1 VRKEEIGIMKLIGA
15 TNFFVRAPFIVE
27 GVVIGLVG
35 SLIPLILIYYMYDT
49 VVQYIIGRFSVVQ
62 SLFAFVPAKEIFAVL
77 IPLSAGIGIGLGLIG
92 SSILDA
98 IAELD
103 AQVTE
108 YTNEITD
115 LEAQQT
121 QLEADIETKQ
131 TELTAAQEKEQ
142 EQYEAMKERI
152 KYSYENGNPSYLDVL
167 FSTSDI
173 SDIVNQ
179 AEYADQ
185 IYSYDKNMFDDL
197 VETRQTIADTKAG
210 LEKDLKD
217 VEDIKLEV
225 EDNKAA
231 VEVMIEG
238 KQVQVANYES
248 SIGDYEAT
256 IAELEQDIEATN
268 QAIAAAEE
276 AYRQQQAAAA
286 AAAAAAGSTTT
297 APTDVNI
304 TYTGGSL
311 QWPVSTGGTVTSRF
325 GPRESPGGIGSRY
338 HQGLDIGCPT
348 GTPIVACEA
357 GTVIAASYSSSM
369 GNYVT
374 VAHSS
379 SMSTTY
385 MHNSSLCVS
394 VGQTVSRGQVI
405 ALAGSTGNSTGPHCH
420 LGLRINGSY
429 VDPWPYLQ

>member
-1 VRKEEIGIMKLIGA
+1 MKCKKLIRAIIAFAVAGSMSMTVNATSISDLKDQKDQKESKKEEA
-15 TNFFVRAPFIVE
+15 E
-27 GVVIGLVG
+27 
-35 SLIPLILIYYMYDT
+35 
-49 VVQYIIGRFSVVQ
+49 
-62 SLFAFVPAKEIFAVL
+62 AVL
-77 IPLSAGIGIGLGLIG
+77 AQLEKEQN
-92 SSILDA
+92 SILDA

-115 LEAQQT
+115 LEAQQA
-121 QLEADIETKQ
+121 QLESDIETKQ
-131 TELTAAQEKEQ
+131 VELTAAQEKEQ
-142 EQYEAMKERI
+142 EQYAAMKERI

-179 AEYADQ
+179 TEYADQ

-197 VETRQTIADTKAG
+197 VEARQTIADTKAG
-210 LEKDLKD
+210 LEQDLQD

-256 IAELEQDIEATN
+256 IAELEKDIEATN

-286 AAAAAAGSTTT
+286 AAGSTV
-297 APTDVNI
+297 PSDVQI

-311 QWPVSTGGTVTSRF
+311 QWPVSTGGTITSRF

-338 HQGLDIGCPT
+338 HQGLDIGCPA

-357 GTVIAASYSSSM
+357 GTVIAAAYSSSM

-374 VAHSS
+374 IAHSA

-394 VGQTVSRGQVI
+394 VGETVSRGQVI

-420 LGLRINGSY
+420 LGLRIDGSY
-429 VDPWPYLQ
+429 VDPLPYLQ

>member
-1 VRKEEIGIMKLIGA
+1 MKCKKLVRALIAFAVAGSMSVTVNATSISDLKQQKDQKESKKEEAEQVLKQL
-15 TNFFVRAPFIVE
+15 
-27 GVVIGLVG
+27 
-35 SLIPLILIYYMYDT
+35 
-49 VVQYIIGRFSVVQ
+49 Q
-62 SLFAFVPAKEIFAVL
+62 SEQK
-77 IPLSAGIGIGLGLIG
+77 
-92 SSILDA
+92 SILDA
-98 IAELD
+98 IEELD
-103 AQVTE
+103 KQVTE
-108 YTNEITD
+108 YTNQITD
-115 LEAQQT
+115 LEDQQK
-121 QLEADIETKQ
+121 QLESDIETKQ
-131 TELTAAQEKEQ
+131 TELAAAQKKEQ
-142 EQYEAMKERI
+142 DQYAAMKERI

-210 LEKDLKD
+210 LESDLKD

-248 SIGDYEAT
+248 SIGDYEST
-256 IAELEQDIEATN
+256 IAELEKDIEATN
-268 QAIAAAEE
+268 QAIASAEAAYQEQL
-276 AYRQQQAAAA
+276 RQQQAAAA
-286 AAAAAAGSTTT
+286 NTST
-297 APTDVNI
+297 APSNPQI
-304 TYTGGSL
+304 NYTGGSL
-311 QWPVSTGGTVTSRF
+311 QWPVSTGGTITSKF

-357 GTVIAASYSSSM
+357 GTVIAASYSGSM

-374 VAHSS
+374 IAHSAT
-379 SMSTTY
+379 MSTTY

-394 VGQTVSRGQVI
+394 VGQTVSRGEVI

-420 LGLRINGSY
+420 IAVRINGSY
-429 VDPWPYLQ
+429 VDPLPYLQ

>member
-1 VRKEEIGIMKLIGA
+1 MKCKK
-15 TNFFVRAPFIVE
+15 
-27 GVVIGLVG
+27 LV
-35 SLIPLILIYYMYDT
+35 SAM
-49 VVQYIIGRFSVVQ
+49 V
-62 SLFAFVPAKEIFAVL
+62 AFVIAGSMSITVNATSISDLKDQKDQKESKKAEAEAVL
-77 IPLSAGIGIGLGLIG
+77 EQLQSEQK
-92 SSILDA
+92 SILDA
-98 IAELD
+98 IEELD

-108 YTNEITD
+108 YTNQITE
-115 LEAQQT
+115 LEGRQT
-121 QLEADIETKQ
+121 QLESDIEQKQ
-131 TELTAAQEKEQ
+131 TELAAAQEKEQ
-142 EQYEAMKERI
+142 QQYEAMKERI
-152 KYSYENGNPSYLDVL
+152 RYSYENGNPSYLDVL

-179 AEYADQ
+179 TEYADQ
-185 IYSYDKNMFDDL
+185 IYSYDKNMFDEF

-210 LEKDLKD
+210 LESDLKE
-217 VEDIKLEV
+217 VEDVKLEV

-238 KQVQVANYES
+238 KQTQVANYQS
-248 SIGDYEAT
+248 SIGDYEST
-256 IAELEQDIEATN
+256 IAELEQDIAATD

-286 AAAAAAGSTTT
+286 AAAAAAGSGSTTS
-297 APTDVNI
+297 APTNVDV

-311 QWPVSTGGTVTSRF
+311 QWPVSSGGTITSRF

-357 GTVIAASYSSSM
+357 GTVIAASYSGSM

-374 VAHSS
+374 IAHSS
-379 SMSTTY
+379 SLTTTY
-385 MHNSSLCVS
+385 MHNSSICVS

-420 LGLRINGSY
+420 LGVRVNGSY
-429 VDPWPYLQ
+429 VDPLPYLQ

>member
-1 VRKEEIGIMKLIGA
+1 MKCKKL
-15 TNFFVRAPFIVE
+15 VRAMI
-27 GVVIGLVG
+27 
-35 SLIPLILIYYMYDT
+35 
-49 VVQYIIGRFSVVQ
+49 
-62 SLFAFVPAKEIFAVL
+62 AFVVAGSMSITVNATSISDLKDQKDQKESKKAEAEAVL
-77 IPLSAGIGIGLGLIG
+77 EQLQSEQK
-92 SSILDA
+92 SILDA
-98 IAELD
+98 IEELD

-108 YTNEITD
+108 YTNQITE
-115 LEAQQT
+115 LEGRQT
-121 QLEADIETKQ
+121 QLESDIEQKQ
-131 TELTAAQEKEQ
+131 TELAAAQEKEQ
-142 EQYEAMKERI
+142 QQYEAMKERI
-152 KYSYENGNPSYLDVL
+152 RYSYENGNPSYLDVL

-179 AEYADQ
+179 TEYADQ
-185 IYSYDKNMFDDL
+185 IYSYDKNMFDEF

-210 LEKDLKD
+210 LESDLKE
-217 VEDIKLEV
+217 VEDVKLEV

-238 KQVQVANYES
+238 KQTQVANYQS
-248 SIGDYEAT
+248 SIGDYEST
-256 IAELEQDIEATN
+256 IAELEQDIAATD

-286 AAAAAAGSTTT
+286 AAAAAGSGSTTS
-297 APTDVNI
+297 APTNVDV

-311 QWPVSTGGTVTSRF
+311 QWPVSSGGTITSKF

-357 GTVIAASYSSSM
+357 GTVIAASYSGSM

-374 VAHSS
+374 IAHSS
-379 SMSTTY
+379 SLTTTY
-385 MHNSSLCVS
+385 MHNSSICVS

-420 LGLRINGSY
+420 LGVRVNGSY
-429 VDPWPYLQ
+429 VDPLPYLQ

>member
-1 VRKEEIGIMKLIGA
+1 MKCKKL
-15 TNFFVRAPFIVE
+15 VRAMI
-27 GVVIGLVG
+27 
-35 SLIPLILIYYMYDT
+35 
-49 VVQYIIGRFSVVQ
+49 
-62 SLFAFVPAKEIFAVL
+62 AFVVAGSMSITVNATSISDLKDQKDQKESKKAEAEAVL
-77 IPLSAGIGIGLGLIG
+77 EQLQSEQK
-92 SSILDA
+92 SILDA
-98 IAELD
+98 IEELD

-108 YTNEITD
+108 YTNQITE
-115 LEAQQT
+115 LEGRQT
-121 QLEADIETKQ
+121 QLESDIEQKQ
-131 TELTAAQEKEQ
+131 TELAAAQEKEQ
-142 EQYEAMKERI
+142 QQYEAMKERI
-152 KYSYENGNPSYLDVL
+152 RYSYENGNPSYLDVL

-179 AEYADQ
+179 TEYADQ
-185 IYSYDKNMFDDL
+185 IYSYDKNMFDEF

-210 LEKDLKD
+210 LESDLKE
-217 VEDIKLEV
+217 VEDVKLEV

-238 KQVQVANYES
+238 KQTQVANYQS
-248 SIGDYEAT
+248 SIGDYEST
-256 IAELEQDIEATN
+256 IAELEQDIAATD

-286 AAAAAAGSTTT
+286 AAAAAGSGSTTS
-297 APTDVNI
+297 APTNVDV

-311 QWPVSTGGTVTSRF
+311 QWPVSSGGTITSRF

-357 GTVIAASYSSSM
+357 GTVIAASYSGSM

-374 VAHSS
+374 IAHSS
-379 SMSTTY
+379 SLTTTY
-385 MHNSSLCVS
+385 MHNSSICVS

-420 LGLRINGSY
+420 LGVRVNGSY
-429 VDPWPYLQ
+429 VDPLPYLQ

>member
-1 VRKEEIGIMKLIGA
+1 MKCKKLIRAIIAFAVAGSMSMTVNATSISDLKDQKDQKESKKEEA
-15 TNFFVRAPFIVE
+15 E
-27 GVVIGLVG
+27 
-35 SLIPLILIYYMYDT
+35 
-49 VVQYIIGRFSVVQ
+49 
-62 SLFAFVPAKEIFAVL
+62 AVL
-77 IPLSAGIGIGLGLIG
+77 AQLEKEQN
-92 SSILDA
+92 SILDA

-115 LEAQQT
+115 LEAQQA
-121 QLEADIETKQ
+121 QLESDIETKQ
-131 TELTAAQEKEQ
+131 VELTAAQEKEQ
-142 EQYEAMKERI
+142 EQYAAMKERI

-179 AEYADQ
+179 TEYADQ

-210 LEKDLKD
+210 LEKDLQD

-256 IAELEQDIEATN
+256 IAELEKDIEATN

-286 AAAAAAGSTTT
+286 AAGSTV
-297 APTDVNI
+297 PSDVQI

-311 QWPVSTGGTVTSRF
+311 QWPVSTGGTITSRF

-338 HQGLDIGCPT
+338 HQGLDIGCPA

-357 GTVIAASYSSSM
+357 GTVIAAAYSSSM

-374 VAHSS
+374 IAHSA

-394 VGQTVSRGQVI
+394 VGETVSRGQVI

-429 VDPWPYLQ
+429 VDPLPYLQ

>member
-1 VRKEEIGIMKLIGA
+1 MKCKKIIRAMLAFAVAGSMCITVNATSISDLKEQKEQKESKKEEA
-15 TNFFVRAPFIVE
+15 E
-27 GVVIGLVG
+27 
-35 SLIPLILIYYMYDT
+35 
-49 VVQYIIGRFSVVQ
+49 
-62 SLFAFVPAKEIFAVL
+62 AVL
-77 IPLSAGIGIGLGLIG
+77 AQLQGEQK
-92 SSILDA
+92 SILDA

-103 AQVTE
+103 KQVE
-108 YTNEITD
+108 AYTNEITE

-131 TELTAAQEKEQ
+131 AELTVAQKQEQ
-142 EQYEAMKERI
+142 EQYAAMKERI

-179 AEYADQ
+179 SEYAEQ

-197 VETRQTIADTKAG
+197 VATREKIAETKEG
-210 LEKDLKD
+210 LENDLAE

-238 KQVQVANYES
+238 KQVQVANYEA
-248 SIGDYEAT
+248 SIGDYQST
-256 IAELEQDIEATN
+256 IAELEADIEATN
-268 QAIAAAEE
+268 QAIASAEAAYQEQL
-276 AYRQQQAAAA
+276 RQQQAAAGNTSA
-286 AAAAAAGSTTT
+286 APS
-297 APTDVNI
+297 DVQIN
-304 TYTGGSL
+304 YTGGSL
-311 QWPVSTGGTVTSRF
+311 QWPVSTGGSITSYF
-325 GPRESPGGIGSRY
+325 GRRESPGGIGSRN

-374 VAHSS
+374 IAHSAT
-379 SMSTTY
+379 MTTTY

-394 VGQTVSRGQVI
+394 VGQTVSRGEVI

-429 VDPWPYLQ
+429 VDPLPYLQ

>member
-1 VRKEEIGIMKLIGA
+1 MKCKKLVRAIIVFAVAGSMSMTVNATSISDLKDQKDQKESKKEEA
-15 TNFFVRAPFIVE
+15 E
-27 GVVIGLVG
+27 
-35 SLIPLILIYYMYDT
+35 
-49 VVQYIIGRFSVVQ
+49 
-62 SLFAFVPAKEIFAVL
+62 AVL
-77 IPLSAGIGIGLGLIG
+77 AQLEKEQN
-92 SSILDA
+92 SILDA

-115 LEAQQT
+115 LEAQQA
-121 QLEADIETKQ
+121 QLESDIETKQ
-131 TELTAAQEKEQ
+131 VELTAAQEKEQ
-142 EQYEAMKERI
+142 EQYAAMKERI

-179 AEYADQ
+179 TEYADQ

-210 LEKDLKD
+210 LEQDLQD

-256 IAELEQDIEATN
+256 IAELEKDIEATN

-286 AAAAAAGSTTT
+286 AAGNTTT
-297 APTDVNI
+297 APSDVQI

-311 QWPVSTGGTVTSRF
+311 QWPVSSGGTITSKF

-338 HQGLDIGCPT
+338 HQGLDIGCPS

-357 GTVIAASYSSSM
+357 GTVIAAAYSSSM

-374 VAHSS
+374 IAHSA

-394 VGQTVSRGQVI
+394 VGETVSRGQVI

-429 VDPWPYLQ
+429 VDPLPYLQ

>member
-1 VRKEEIGIMKLIGA
+1 MKCKKLVRAIIAFAVAGSMSMTVNATSISDLKDQKDQKESKKEEA
-15 TNFFVRAPFIVE
+15 E
-27 GVVIGLVG
+27 
-35 SLIPLILIYYMYDT
+35 
-49 VVQYIIGRFSVVQ
+49 
-62 SLFAFVPAKEIFAVL
+62 AVL
-77 IPLSAGIGIGLGLIG
+77 AQLEKEQN
-92 SSILDA
+92 SILDA

-115 LEAQQT
+115 LEAQQA
-121 QLEADIETKQ
+121 QLESDIETKQ
-131 TELTAAQEKEQ
+131 VELTAAQEKEQ
-142 EQYEAMKERI
+142 EQYAAMKERI

-179 AEYADQ
+179 TEYADQ

-210 LEKDLKD
+210 LEQDLQD

-256 IAELEQDIEATN
+256 IAELEKDIEATN

-286 AAAAAAGSTTT
+286 AAAGST
-297 APTDVNI
+297 APSDVQI

-311 QWPVSTGGTVTSRF
+311 QWPVSTGGTITSRF

-357 GTVIAASYSSSM
+357 GTVIAAAYSSSM

-374 VAHSS
+374 IAHSA

-394 VGQTVSRGQVI
+394 VGETVSRGQVI

-429 VDPWPYLQ
+429 VDPLPYLQ

>member
-1 VRKEEIGIMKLIGA
+1 MKCKKLVRAIIAFAVAGSMSMTVNATSISDLKDQKDQKESKKEEA
-15 TNFFVRAPFIVE
+15 E
-27 GVVIGLVG
+27 
-35 SLIPLILIYYMYDT
+35 
-49 VVQYIIGRFSVVQ
+49 
-62 SLFAFVPAKEIFAVL
+62 AVL
-77 IPLSAGIGIGLGLIG
+77 AQLEKEQN
-92 SSILDA
+92 SILDA

-115 LEAQQT
+115 LEAQQA
-121 QLEADIETKQ
+121 QLESDIETKQ
-131 TELTAAQEKEQ
+131 VELTAAQEKEQ
-142 EQYEAMKERI
+142 EQYAAMKERI

-179 AEYADQ
+179 TEYADQ

-210 LEKDLKD
+210 LEQDLQD

-256 IAELEQDIEATN
+256 IAELEKDIEATN

-286 AAAAAAGSTTT
+286 AAGSTV
-297 APTDVNI
+297 PSDVQI

-311 QWPVSTGGTVTSRF
+311 QWPVSTGGTITSRF

-338 HQGLDIGCPT
+338 HQGLDIGCPA

-357 GTVIAASYSSSM
+357 GTVIAAAYSSSM

-374 VAHSS
+374 IAHSA

-394 VGQTVSRGQVI
+394 VGETVSRGQVI

-429 VDPWPYLQ
+429 VDPLPYLQ

>member
-1 VRKEEIGIMKLIGA
+1 MKCKKL
-15 TNFFVRAPFIVE
+15 VRAMI
-27 GVVIGLVG
+27 
-35 SLIPLILIYYMYDT
+35 
-49 VVQYIIGRFSVVQ
+49 
-62 SLFAFVPAKEIFAVL
+62 AFVVAGSMSITVNATSISDLKDQKDQKESKKAEAEAVL
-77 IPLSAGIGIGLGLIG
+77 EQLQSEQK
-92 SSILDA
+92 SILDA
-98 IAELD
+98 IEELD

-108 YTNEITD
+108 YTNQITE
-115 LEAQQT
+115 LEGRQT
-121 QLEADIETKQ
+121 QLESDIEQKQ
-131 TELTAAQEKEQ
+131 TELAAAQEKEQ
-142 EQYEAMKERI
+142 QQYEAMKERI
-152 KYSYENGNPSYLDVL
+152 RYSYENGNPSYLDVL

-179 AEYADQ
+179 TEYADQ
-185 IYSYDKNMFDDL
+185 IYSYDKNMFDEF

-210 LEKDLKD
+210 LESDLKE
-217 VEDIKLEV
+217 VEDVKLEV

-238 KQVQVANYES
+238 KQTQVANYQS
-248 SIGDYEAT
+248 SIGDYEST
-256 IAELEQDIEATN
+256 IAELEQDIAATD

-286 AAAAAAGSTTT
+286 AAAAAGNGSTTS
-297 APTDVNI
+297 APTNVDV

-311 QWPVSTGGTVTSRF
+311 QWPVSSGGTITSKF

-357 GTVIAASYSSSM
+357 GTVIAASYSGSM

-374 VAHSS
+374 IAHSS
-379 SMSTTY
+379 SLTTTY
-385 MHNSSLCVS
+385 MHNSSICVS

-420 LGLRINGSY
+420 LGVRVNGSY
-429 VDPWPYLQ
+429 VDPLPYLQ

>member
-1 VRKEEIGIMKLIGA
+1 
-15 TNFFVRAPFIVE
+15 
-27 GVVIGLVG
+27 
-35 SLIPLILIYYMYDT
+35 
-49 VVQYIIGRFSVVQ
+49 
-62 SLFAFVPAKEIFAVL
+62 
-77 IPLSAGIGIGLGLIG
+77 
-92 SSILDA
+92 
-98 IAELD
+98 
-103 AQVTE
+103 
-108 YTNEITD
+108 
-115 LEAQQT
+115 
-121 QLEADIETKQ
+121 
-131 TELTAAQEKEQ
+131 
-142 EQYEAMKERI
+142 MKERI
-152 KYSYENGNPSYLDVL
+152 RYSYENGNPSYLDVL

-179 AEYADQ
+179 TEYADQ
-185 IYSYDKNMFDDL
+185 IYSYDKNMFDEF

-210 LEKDLKD
+210 LESDLKE
-217 VEDIKLEV
+217 VEDVKLEV

-238 KQVQVANYES
+238 KQTQVANYQS
-248 SIGDYEAT
+248 SIGDYEST
-256 IAELEQDIEATN
+256 IAELEQDIAATD

-286 AAAAAAGSTTT
+286 VAAAAAAGSGSTTS
-297 APTDVNI
+297 APTNVDV

-311 QWPVSTGGTVTSRF
+311 QWPVSSGGTITSRF

-357 GTVIAASYSSSM
+357 GTVIAASYSGSM

-374 VAHSS
+374 IAHSS
-379 SMSTTY
+379 SLTTTY
-385 MHNSSLCVS
+385 MHNSSICVS

-420 LGLRINGSY
+420 LGVRVNGSY
-429 VDPWPYLQ
+429 VDPLPYLQ

>member
-1 VRKEEIGIMKLIGA
+1 MKCKKLVRAIIAFAVAGSMSMTVNATSISDLKDQKDQKESKKEEA
-15 TNFFVRAPFIVE
+15 E
-27 GVVIGLVG
+27 
-35 SLIPLILIYYMYDT
+35 
-49 VVQYIIGRFSVVQ
+49 
-62 SLFAFVPAKEIFAVL
+62 AVL
-77 IPLSAGIGIGLGLIG
+77 AQLEKEQN
-92 SSILDA
+92 SILDA

-115 LEAQQT
+115 LEAQQA
-121 QLEADIETKQ
+121 QLESDIETKQ
-131 TELTAAQEKEQ
+131 VELTAAQEKEQ
-142 EQYEAMKERI
+142 EQYAAMKERI

-179 AEYADQ
+179 TEYADQ

-210 LEKDLKD
+210 LEQDLQD

-256 IAELEQDIEATN
+256 IAELEKDIEATN

-286 AAAAAAGSTTT
+286 AAGSTV
-297 APTDVNI
+297 PSDVQI

-311 QWPVSTGGTVTSRF
+311 QWPVSTGGTITSRF

-338 HQGLDIGCPT
+338 HQGLDLGCPA

-357 GTVIAASYSSSM
+357 GTVIAAAYSSSM

-374 VAHSS
+374 IAHSA

-394 VGQTVSRGQVI
+394 VGETVSRGQVI

-429 VDPWPYLQ
+429 VDPLPYLQ

>member
-1 VRKEEIGIMKLIGA
+1 MKCKK
-15 TNFFVRAPFIVE
+15 FVRAMI
-27 GVVIGLVG
+27 
-35 SLIPLILIYYMYDT
+35 
-49 VVQYIIGRFSVVQ
+49 
-62 SLFAFVPAKEIFAVL
+62 AFVVAGSMSITVNATSISDLKDQKDQKESKKAEAEAVL
-77 IPLSAGIGIGLGLIG
+77 EQLQSEQK
-92 SSILDA
+92 SILDA
-98 IAELD
+98 IEELD

-108 YTNEITD
+108 YTNQITE
-115 LEAQQT
+115 LEGRQI
-121 QLEADIETKQ
+121 QLESDIEQKQ
-131 TELTAAQEKEQ
+131 TELAAAQEKEQ
-142 EQYEAMKERI
+142 QQYEAMKERI
-152 KYSYENGNPSYLDVL
+152 RYSYENGNPSYLDVL

-179 AEYADQ
+179 TEYADQ
-185 IYSYDKNMFDDL
+185 IYSYDKNMFDEF

-210 LEKDLKD
+210 LESDLKE
-217 VEDIKLEV
+217 VEDVKLEV

-238 KQVQVANYES
+238 KQTQVANYQS
-248 SIGDYEAT
+248 SIGDYEST
-256 IAELEQDIEATN
+256 IAELEQDIAATD

-286 AAAAAAGSTTT
+286 AAAGSGSTTS
-297 APTDVNI
+297 APTNVDV

-311 QWPVSTGGTVTSRF
+311 QWPVSSGGTITSRF

-357 GTVIAASYSSSM
+357 GTVIAASYSGSM

-374 VAHSS
+374 IAHSS
-379 SMSTTY
+379 SLTTTY
-385 MHNSSLCVS
+385 MHNSSICVS

-420 LGLRINGSY
+420 LGVRVNGSY
-429 VDPWPYLQ
+429 VDPLPYLQ

>member
-1 VRKEEIGIMKLIGA
+1 MKCKKLVRAIIAFAVAGSMSMTVNATSISDLKDQKDQKESKKEEA
-15 TNFFVRAPFIVE
+15 E
-27 GVVIGLVG
+27 
-35 SLIPLILIYYMYDT
+35 
-49 VVQYIIGRFSVVQ
+49 
-62 SLFAFVPAKEIFAVL
+62 AVL
-77 IPLSAGIGIGLGLIG
+77 TQLEKEQN
-92 SSILDA
+92 SILDA

>member
-1 VRKEEIGIMKLIGA
+1 MKCKKLIRVIIAFAVAGSMSMTVNATSISDLKDQKDQKESKKEEA
-15 TNFFVRAPFIVE
+15 E
-27 GVVIGLVG
+27 
-35 SLIPLILIYYMYDT
+35 
-49 VVQYIIGRFSVVQ
+49 
-62 SLFAFVPAKEIFAVL
+62 AVL
-77 IPLSAGIGIGLGLIG
+77 AQLEKEQN
-92 SSILDA
+92 SILDA

-115 LEAQQT
+115 LEAQQA
-121 QLEADIETKQ
+121 QLESDIETKQ
-131 TELTAAQEKEQ
+131 VELTAAQEKEQ
-142 EQYEAMKERI
+142 EQYAAMKERI

-179 AEYADQ
+179 TEYADQ

-210 LEKDLKD
+210 LEQDLQD

-256 IAELEQDIEATN
+256 IAELEKDIEATN

-286 AAAAAAGSTTT
+286 AAGNTTT
-297 APTDVNI
+297 APSDVQI

-311 QWPVSTGGTVTSRF
+311 QWPVSSGGTITSKF

-338 HQGLDIGCPT
+338 HQGLDIGCPS

-357 GTVIAASYSSSM
+357 GTVIAAAYSSSM

-374 VAHSS
+374 IAHSA

-394 VGQTVSRGQVI
+394 VGETVSRGQVI

-429 VDPWPYLQ
+429 VDPLPYLQ

>member
-1 VRKEEIGIMKLIGA
+1 MKCKKLIRAIIAFAVAGSMSMTVNATSISDLKDQKDQKESKKEEA
-15 TNFFVRAPFIVE
+15 E
-27 GVVIGLVG
+27 
-35 SLIPLILIYYMYDT
+35 
-49 VVQYIIGRFSVVQ
+49 
-62 SLFAFVPAKEIFAVL
+62 AVL
-77 IPLSAGIGIGLGLIG
+77 AQLEKEQN
-92 SSILDA
+92 SILDA

-115 LEAQQT
+115 LEAQQA
-121 QLEADIETKQ
+121 QLESDIETKQ
-131 TELTAAQEKEQ
+131 VELTAAQEKEQ
-142 EQYEAMKERI
+142 EQYAAMKERI

-179 AEYADQ
+179 TEYADQ

-210 LEKDLKD
+210 LEQDLQD

-256 IAELEQDIEATN
+256 IAELEKDIEATN

-286 AAAAAAGSTTT
+286 AAGSTV
-297 APTDVNI
+297 PSDVQI

-311 QWPVSTGGTVTSRF
+311 QWPVSTGGTITSRF

-338 HQGLDIGCPT
+338 HQGLDIGCPA

-357 GTVIAASYSSSM
+357 GTVIAAAYSSSM

-374 VAHSS
+374 IAHSA

-394 VGQTVSRGQVI
+394 VGETVSRGQVI

-420 LGLRINGSY
+420 LGLRIDGSY
-429 VDPWPYLQ
+429 VDPLPYLQ

>member
-1 VRKEEIGIMKLIGA
+1 MKCKKL
-15 TNFFVRAPFIVE
+15 VRA
-27 GVVIGLVG
+27 VI
-35 SLIPLILIYYMYDT
+35 
-49 VVQYIIGRFSVVQ
+49 
-62 SLFAFVPAKEIFAVL
+62 AFVVAGSMSITVNATSISDLKDQKDQKESKKAEAEAVL
-77 IPLSAGIGIGLGLIG
+77 EQLQSEQK
-92 SSILDA
+92 SILDA
-98 IAELD
+98 IEELD

-108 YTNEITD
+108 YTNQITE
-115 LEAQQT
+115 LEGRQT
-121 QLEADIETKQ
+121 QLESDIEQKQ
-131 TELTAAQEKEQ
+131 TELAAAQEKEKQ
-142 EQYEAMKERI
+142 QYEAMKERI
-152 KYSYENGNPSYLDVL
+152 RYSYENGNPSYLDVL

-179 AEYADQ
+179 TEYADQ
-185 IYSYDKNMFDDL
+185 IYSYDKNMFDEF

-210 LEKDLKD
+210 LESDLKE
-217 VEDIKLEV
+217 VEDVKLEV

-238 KQVQVANYES
+238 KQTQVANYQS
-248 SIGDYEAT
+248 SIGDYEST
-256 IAELEQDIEATN
+256 IAELEQDIAATD

-286 AAAAAAGSTTT
+286 AAAAAGSGSTTS
-297 APTDVNI
+297 APTNVDV

-311 QWPVSTGGTVTSRF
+311 QWPVSSGGTITSKF

-357 GTVIAASYSSSM
+357 GTVIAASYSGSM

-374 VAHSS
+374 IAHSS
-379 SMSTTY
+379 SLTTTY
-385 MHNSSLCVS
+385 MHNSSICVS

-420 LGLRINGSY
+420 LGVRVNGSY
-429 VDPWPYLQ
+429 VDPLPYLQ

>member
-1 VRKEEIGIMKLIGA
+1 MKCKKLVRAIIAFAVAGSMSMTVNATSISDLKDQKDQKESKKEEA
-15 TNFFVRAPFIVE
+15 E
-27 GVVIGLVG
+27 
-35 SLIPLILIYYMYDT
+35 
-49 VVQYIIGRFSVVQ
+49 
-62 SLFAFVPAKEIFAVL
+62 AVL
-77 IPLSAGIGIGLGLIG
+77 AQLEKEQN
-92 SSILDA
+92 SILDA

-217 VEDIKLEV
+217 VEDI
-225 EDNKAA
+225 
-231 VEVMIEG
+231 
-238 KQVQVANYES
+238 
-248 SIGDYEAT
+248 
-256 IAELEQDIEATN
+256 
-268 QAIAAAEE
+268 
-276 AYRQQQAAAA
+276 
-286 AAAAAAGSTTT
+286 
-297 APTDVNI
+297 
-304 TYTGGSL
+304 
-311 QWPVSTGGTVTSRF
+311 
-325 GPRESPGGIGSRY
+325 
-338 HQGLDIGCPT
+338 
-348 GTPIVACEA
+348 
-357 GTVIAASYSSSM
+357 
-369 GNYVT
+369 
-374 VAHSS
+374 
-379 SMSTTY
+379 
-385 MHNSSLCVS
+385 
-394 VGQTVSRGQVI
+394 
-405 ALAGSTGNSTGPHCH
+405 
-420 LGLRINGSY
+420 
-429 VDPWPYLQ
+429 

>member
-1 VRKEEIGIMKLIGA
+1 MKCKKLIRAIIAFAVAGSMSMTVNATSISDLKDQKDQKESKKEEA
-15 TNFFVRAPFIVE
+15 E
-27 GVVIGLVG
+27 
-35 SLIPLILIYYMYDT
+35 
-49 VVQYIIGRFSVVQ
+49 
-62 SLFAFVPAKEIFAVL
+62 AVL
-77 IPLSAGIGIGLGLIG
+77 AQLEKEQN
-92 SSILDA
+92 SILDA

-115 LEAQQT
+115 LEAQQA
-121 QLEADIETKQ
+121 QLESDIETKQ
-131 TELTAAQEKEQ
+131 VELTAAQEKEQ
-142 EQYEAMKERI
+142 EQYAAMKERI

-179 AEYADQ
+179 TEYADQ

-210 LEKDLKD
+210 LEQDLQD

-256 IAELEQDIEATN
+256 IAELEKDIEATN

-286 AAAAAAGSTTT
+286 AAGSTV
-297 APTDVNI
+297 PSDVQI

-311 QWPVSTGGTVTSRF
+311 QWPVSTGGTITSRF

-338 HQGLDIGCPT
+338 HQGLDIGCPA

-357 GTVIAASYSSSM
+357 GTVIAAAYSSSM

-374 VAHSS
+374 IAHSA

-394 VGQTVSRGQVI
+394 VGETVSRGQVI

-429 VDPWPYLQ
+429 VDPLPYLQ

>member
-1 VRKEEIGIMKLIGA
+1 MKCKKLVRAIIAFAVVGSMSMTVNATSISDLKDQKDQKESKKEEA
-15 TNFFVRAPFIVE
+15 E
-27 GVVIGLVG
+27 
-35 SLIPLILIYYMYDT
+35 
-49 VVQYIIGRFSVVQ
+49 
-62 SLFAFVPAKEIFAVL
+62 AVL
-77 IPLSAGIGIGLGLIG
+77 AQLEKEQN
-92 SSILDA
+92 SILDA

-115 LEAQQT
+115 LEAQQA
-121 QLEADIETKQ
+121 QLESDIETKQ
-131 TELTAAQEKEQ
+131 VELTAAQEKEQ
-142 EQYEAMKERI
+142 EQYAAMKERI

-179 AEYADQ
+179 TEYADQ

-210 LEKDLKD
+210 LEQDLQD

-256 IAELEQDIEATN
+256 IAELEKDIEATN

-286 AAAAAAGSTTT
+286 AAGSTV
-297 APTDVNI
+297 PSDVQI

-311 QWPVSTGGTVTSRF
+311 QWPVSTGGTITSRF

-338 HQGLDIGCPT
+338 HQGLDIGCPA

-357 GTVIAASYSSSM
+357 GTVIAAAYSSSM

-374 VAHSS
+374 IAHSA

-394 VGQTVSRGQVI
+394 VGETVSRGQVI

-429 VDPWPYLQ
+429 VDPLPYLQ

>member
-1 VRKEEIGIMKLIGA
+1 MKCKKL
-15 TNFFVRAPFIVE
+15 VRAMI
-27 GVVIGLVG
+27 
-35 SLIPLILIYYMYDT
+35 
-49 VVQYIIGRFSVVQ
+49 
-62 SLFAFVPAKEIFAVL
+62 AFVVAGSMSITVNATSISDLKDQKDQKESKKAEAEAVL
-77 IPLSAGIGIGLGLIG
+77 EQLQSEQK
-92 SSILDA
+92 SILDA
-98 IAELD
+98 IEELD

-108 YTNEITD
+108 YTNQITE
-115 LEAQQT
+115 LEGRQT
-121 QLEADIETKQ
+121 QLESDIEQKQ
-131 TELTAAQEKEQ
+131 TELAAAQEKEQ
-142 EQYEAMKERI
+142 QQYEAMKERI
-152 KYSYENGNPSYLDVL
+152 RYSYENGNPSYLDVL

-179 AEYADQ
+179 TEYADQ
-185 IYSYDKNMFDDL
+185 IYSYDKNMFDEF

-210 LEKDLKD
+210 LESDLKE
-217 VEDIKLEV
+217 VEDVKLEV

-238 KQVQVANYES
+238 KQTQVANYQS
-248 SIGDYEAT
+248 SIGDYEST
-256 IAELEQDIEATN
+256 IAELEQDIAATD

-286 AAAAAAGSTTT
+286 AAAAAAAGSGSTTS
-297 APTDVNI
+297 APTNVDV

-311 QWPVSTGGTVTSRF
+311 QWPVSSGGTITSRF

-357 GTVIAASYSSSM
+357 GTVIAASYSGSM

-374 VAHSS
+374 IAHSS
-379 SMSTTY
+379 SLTTTY
-385 MHNSSLCVS
+385 MHNSSICVS

-420 LGLRINGSY
+420 LGVRVNGSY
-429 VDPWPYLQ
+429 VDPLPYLQ

>member
-1 VRKEEIGIMKLIGA
+1 MKCKKL
-15 TNFFVRAPFIVE
+15 VRAMI
-27 GVVIGLVG
+27 
-35 SLIPLILIYYMYDT
+35 
-49 VVQYIIGRFSVVQ
+49 
-62 SLFAFVPAKEIFAVL
+62 AFVVAGSMSITVNATSISDLKDQKDQKESKKAEAEAVL
-77 IPLSAGIGIGLGLIG
+77 EQLQSEQK
-92 SSILDA
+92 SILDA
-98 IAELD
+98 IEELD

-108 YTNEITD
+108 YTNQITE
-115 LEAQQT
+115 LEGRQT
-121 QLEADIETKQ
+121 QLESDIEQKQ
-131 TELTAAQEKEQ
+131 TELAAAQEKEQ
-142 EQYEAMKERI
+142 QQYEAMKERI
-152 KYSYENGNPSYLDVL
+152 RYSYENGNPSYLDVL

-179 AEYADQ
+179 TEYADQ
-185 IYSYDKNMFDDL
+185 IYSYDKNMFDEF

-210 LEKDLKD
+210 LESDLKE
-217 VEDIKLEV
+217 VEDVKLEV

-238 KQVQVANYES
+238 KQTQVANYQS
-248 SIGDYEAT
+248 SIGDYEST
-256 IAELEQDIEATN
+256 IAELEQDIAATD

-286 AAAAAAGSTTT
+286 AAAGSGSTTS
-297 APTDVNI
+297 APTNVDV

-311 QWPVSTGGTVTSRF
+311 QWPVSSGGTITSKF

-357 GTVIAASYSSSM
+357 GTVIAASYSGSM

-374 VAHSS
+374 IAHSS
-379 SMSTTY
+379 SLTTTY
-385 MHNSSLCVS
+385 MHNSSICVS

-420 LGLRINGSY
+420 LGVRVNGSY
-429 VDPWPYLQ
+429 VDPLPYLQ